1 MLVNKE
7 LIELK
12 RKITAVLLLLFLVFA
27 AITIYLIQKS
37 RDSKNALLDHNSDR
51 DFLPAFQLGDEKYLI
66 SCNYNIITV
75 FLENGAVFFRT
86 DLKDEII
93 LSSSIADLDKDG
105 SDEIILLTSKDGG
118 NTVGEGGNITSEDNS
133 AAVGDASAAVGDAAA
148 ASGDASP
155 AEDETL
161 RYGENLVV
169 LSAGKN
175 SDNSNE
181 TISDGNNLILKEI
194 YAYNCKELNP
204 WKVQTSDVDGDGMTE
219 IALAVYKTSPFHPVM
234 AKRPFLYDWI
244 NGGIFPKW
252 RGSRLSR
259 PFDDYVFADMDSDGR
274 DELVSAEH
282 LADGG
287 KVLSCYCWKG
297 FGFEKIAE
305 SEGFEDISSI
315 RTELDG
321 GERTNAV
328 LADVMVDSKW
338 EKKAVYFFEGT
349 LLTRKESMN

>member
-12 RKITAVLLLLFLVFA
+12 RKIAAVLLLLFLVFA
-27 AITIYLIQKS
+27 ACTVYVIQKS
-37 RDSKNALLDHNSDR
+37 CNSQNALLDHNSER
-51 DFLPAFQLGDEKYLI
+51 DYLPAFQLGDEKYLI
-66 SCNYNIITV
+66 SCNDNIITV

-118 NTVGEGGNITSEDNS
+118 NTVGEGSNVAGEGSSITSEDNS
-133 AAVGDASAAVGDAAA
+133 AAGGGTGPASD
-148 ASGDASP
+148 D
-155 AEDETL
+155 TIQ
-161 RYGENLVV
+161 YGEDLVV

-175 SDNSNE
+175 SDKSNE
-181 TISDGNNLILKEI
+181 TISDGNKLILKEI

-259 PFDDYVFADMDSDGR
+259 PFDDYVFADMDSDGK

-315 RTELDG
+315 RAELYG
-321 GERTNAV
+321 GERTSAV
-328 LADVMVDSKW
+328 LADVMIDSKW
-338 EKKAVYFFEGT
+338 EEKTFYFFEGT
-349 LLTRKESMN
+349 LLMRKESMN

>member
-1 MLVNKE
+1 MPENKE
-7 LIELK
+7 LIEVK
-12 RKITAVLLLLFLVFA
+12 RKIPVVLLLLFLVIA
-27 AITIYLIQKS
+27 ASTVYVLQKS
-37 RDSKNALLDHNSDR
+37 CDTENALSDHISESL
-51 DFLPAFQLGDEKYLI
+51 FLPAFHLDNEKYLI
-66 SCNYNIITV
+66 SCNGNQITV
-75 FLENGAVFFRT
+75 YLENGAVLFQT

-105 SDEIILLTSKDGG
+105 SDEIILLVSKGAG
-118 NTVGEGGNITSEDNS
+118 NTVGEGGSVTSEDSS
-133 AAVGDASAAVGDAAA
+133 AVAGGAGPASDDTV
-148 ASGDASP
+148 
-155 AEDETL
+155 
-161 RYGENLVV
+161 RYGEDLVV
-169 LSAGKN
+169 LSVEKN
-175 SDNSNE
+175 SDKSNE
-181 TISDGNNLILKEI
+181 TVSAGNNLILKEI
-194 YAYNCKELNP
+194 YAYNCKVLNP

-259 PFDDYVFADMDSDGR
+259 PFDDYVFADMDSDGK

-315 RTELDG
+315 RTELYG

-328 LADVMVDSKW
+328 HADVMIDSKW
-338 EKKAVYFFEGT
+338 EDKTFYFFEGT